1 MSLKI
6 RRPLSRAL
14 LLAYG
19 AVILALTILKTK
31 FRIGYLWHPD
41 HQHNRS
47 LELIP
52 FEQVWSSPT
61 WFRPIFDMGG
71 NFLLFIPVGFLL
83 ARGLSWRVRGIVA
96 TGALISMGI
105 EASQYIFILG
115 HTSTDD
121 LMFNTLGTW
130 AGAWWMRYRSQ
141 PPTQKIM
148 VGAIGASVLVFL
160 LLVVLTPVYY
170 PASELPSHVVQ

>member
-1 MSLKI
+1 MSLKL

-31 FRIGYLWHPD
+31 FRIGYLWHPAY
-41 HQHNRS
+41 QHARS
-47 LELIP
+47 LELWP
-52 FEQVWSSPT
+52 FEQLWTSPT
-61 WFRPIFDMGG
+61 WFRPLFDMCG

-83 ARGLSWRVRGIVA
+83 ARGLSWRIRGIVA
-96 TGALISMGI
+96 TGALISCGI
-105 EASQYIFILG
+105 ETSQYLFALG
-115 HTSTDD
+115 HTSVDD
-121 LMFNTLGTW
+121 LLFNTLGTG
-130 AGAWWMRYRSQ
+130 AGAWWMRYRSR
-141 PPTQKIM
+141 PHTQKIM
-148 VGAIGASVLVFL
+148 VGAIGASVLVFV